1 MLPDTV
7 LYFNKIQPFSIS
19 HYYQMVILFHYR
31 SSPSKLDYTPVSAP
45 ELNFANISGDK
56 LTVAQE
62 LLVPRNAA
70 RRTEE
75 HGPGPGKSLV
85 HTSSFRRAKVSEY
98 DRVFSLFTF
107 VFALLSHQNIFLF
120 CWVSDP

>member
-1 MLPDTV
+1 M
-7 LYFNKIQPFSIS
+7 
-19 HYYQMVILFHYR
+19 ILRLFYCR

-75 HGPGPGKSLV
+75 PGPGPGKSLV
-85 HTSSFRRAKVSEY
+85 HTSSFRRAKVRE
-98 DRVFSLFTF
+98 R
-107 VFALLSHQNIFLF
+107 I
-120 CWVSDP
+120 